1 MQLFTQLDDLYTFC
15 WALCI
20 DLFFQKVWDICWRHF
35 CRCSTNLTK
44 PDPTWPN
51 NYEISDDVICRCSTN
66 HLIFK
71 DEWGKTHGD
80 CQRWQLEI
88 LRLFLKIPN
97 FSQLWQHRAKVV
109 LHNRLELWLWRLGQV
124 AKVWNI
130 GSRLFIMVR
139 FSQLCYFGQKRPL
152 SCFLSLNFSQVLKQS
167 LELWGLQRRRVGP
180 K

>member
-1 MQLFTQLDDLYTFC
+1 MIFILSTGTS
-15 WALCI
+15 ALIYISKKC
-20 DLFFQKVWDICWRHF
+20 
-35 CRCSTNLTK
+35 
-44 PDPTWPN
+44 
-51 NYEISDDVICRCSTN
+51 EISDDVIYVGAAPTWPNLTQPDQTIMRYLMTSYVGAAPITSFSRTSGEKLMETVRGNDWKYLYCN
-66 HLIFK
+66 DL
-71 DEWGKTHGD
+71 
-80 CQRWQLEI
+80 L
-88 LRLFLKIPN
+88 LFFLLKIPN
-97 FSQLWQHRAKVV
+97 FSQLRQHRAKVV

-139 FSQLCYFGQKRPL
+139 FRQLCYFGQKRPL